1 MNFDKKRSVTKNSFV
16 RNSEA
21 MLNGIFGT
29 TDVTPFWVAD
39 MDFPVANPIKEE
51 LQRLVDRGQFA
62 YEFNSQG
69 VFTAISDWYQRRHDL
84 SLNVDNFV
92 QVTGVLTG
100 IALLIRE
107 LTDEGDSVLIQTPAY
122 HQFSKVISTANR
134 NVLKSPLK
142 IVNNNYQMD
151 FEDMAQKMVAS
162 EVKVMILCNP
172 HNPVGR
178 VWRKE
183 ELEQVVQLAN
193 KHHVTIISDEIH
205 SDIIYSGH
213 KFTSLMTIDANKHV
227 ALIGSPSKTFGMQS
241 ISNGYLYTENT
252 KLLANMKA
260 FAESLYI
267 DHGNAFTTFATI
279 TAFEKGEAWLDAF
292 LVYMQGNIDWI
303 NDFLWSELPQVKMFP
318 VEGTYQVWFDF
329 SATGLAGDELTKV
342 FGKAGFGA
350 SPGSWFDG
358 DAKHFARMSFA
369 SPRSEIKQAFE
380 RLKDVL
386 EQTAVPASG
395 NNKCESNKCE
405 SNKATSAGCC

>member
-21 MLNGIFGT
+21 MLTGIFGT

-39 MDFPVANPIKEE
+39 MNFPIANPIKEE

-62 YEFNSQG
+62 YEFNSKG
-69 VFTAISDWYQRRHDL
+69 VFTAISDWYQRRHGL
-84 SLNVDNFV
+84 SLNVDNFS

-151 FEDMAQKMVAS
+151 FEDMEQKMTAS

-279 TAFEKGEAWLDAF
+279 AAFEKGEAWLDAF

-386 EQTAVPASG
+386 EQTAVPVSG
-395 NNKCESNKCE
+395 NNECE

>member
-51 LQRLVDRGQFA
+51 LQRLVDRGQFS

-69 VFTAISDWYQRRHDL
+69 VFTAISGWYQRRHDL

-151 FEDMAQKMVAS
+151 FEDMAQKMTAS

-386 EQTAVPASG
+386 EQTAVPVSG
-395 NNKCESNKCE
+395 NNKCE

>member
-1 MNFDKKRSVTKNSFV
+1 MNFDKKRSVTKNCFV

-21 MLNGIFGT
+21 MLTGIFGT

-39 MDFPVANPIKEE
+39 MDFPVANPIKDEM
-51 LQRLVDRGQFA
+51 QRLVDRGQFA
-62 YEFNSQG
+62 YEFNSKG
-69 VFTAISDWYQRRHDL
+69 VFTAISDWYQRRHAL
-84 SLNVDNFV
+84 SLNVDNFA

-122 HQFSKVISTANR
+122 HQFSKAISTANR

-151 FEDMAQKMVAS
+151 FEDMEQKMIAS

-241 ISNGYLYTENT
+241 ISNGYLYTEST

-279 TAFEKGEAWLDAF
+279 AAFEKGEAWLDAF

-386 EQTAVPASG
+386 EQTAVPVSG
-395 NNKCESNKCE
+395 NNKCE

>member
-62 YEFNSQG
+62 YEFNSKG

-151 FEDMAQKMVAS
+151 FEDMEQKMAAS

-279 TAFEKGEAWLDAF
+279 AAFEKGEAWLDAF
-292 LVYMQGNIDWI
+292 LGYMQGNIDWI

-386 EQTAVPASG
+386 EQTAVPVSG
-395 NNKCESNKCE
+395 NNKCE

>member
-62 YEFNSQG
+62 YEFNSKG

-134 NVLKSPLK
+134 NVLKNPLK
-142 IVNNNYQMD
+142 IINNNYQMD
-151 FEDMAQKMVAS
+151 FEDMEQKMAAS

-279 TAFEKGEAWLDAF
+279 AAFEKGEAWLDAF

-329 SATGLAGDELTKV
+329 SATGLAGDELTKI

-380 RLKDVL
+380 CLKDVL
-386 EQTAVPASG
+386 EQTAVPVSG
-395 NNKCESNKCE
+395 NNKCE

>member
-151 FEDMAQKMVAS
+151 FEDMEQKMTAS

-279 TAFEKGEAWLDAF
+279 AAFEKGEAWLDAF

-369 SPRSEIKQAFE
+369 NPRSEIKQAFE
-380 RLKDVL
+380 RLKNVL
-386 EQTAVPASG
+386 EQTAVPVSG
-395 NNKCESNKCE
+395 NNKCE

>member
-62 YEFNSQG
+62 YEFNSKG

-151 FEDMAQKMVAS
+151 FEDMEQKMAAS

-279 TAFEKGEAWLDAF
+279 AAFEKGEAWLDAF
-292 LVYMQGNIDWI
+292 LGYMQGNIDWI

-318 VEGTYQVWFDF
+318 IEGTYQVWFDF
-329 SATGLAGDELTKV
+329 SATELAGDELTKV

-386 EQTAVPASG
+386 EQTAVPVSG
-395 NNKCESNKCE
+395 NNKCE

>member
-69 VFTAISDWYQRRHDL
+69 VFTAISDWYQHRHDL

-142 IVNNNYQMD
+142 IVNSNYQMD
-151 FEDMAQKMVAS
+151 FEDMEQKMAAS

-279 TAFEKGEAWLDAF
+279 AAFEKGEAWLDAF

-386 EQTAVPASG
+386 EQTAVPVSG
-395 NNKCESNKCE
+395 NNECE

>member
-84 SLNVDNFV
+84 SLNVDNFS

-151 FEDMAQKMVAS
+151 FEDMEQKMTAS

-279 TAFEKGEAWLDAF
+279 AAFEKGEAWLDAF

-386 EQTAVPASG
+386 EQTAVPVSG
-395 NNKCESNKCE
+395 NNECE

>member
-1 MNFDKKRSVTKNSFV
+1 MNFDEKRSVTKNSFV

-69 VFTAISDWYQRRHDL
+69 VFTAISGWYQRRHDL

-151 FEDMAQKMVAS
+151 FEDMEQKMAAS

-279 TAFEKGEAWLDAF
+279 AAFEKGEAWLDAF

-380 RLKDVL
+380 RLKDAL

-395 NNKCESNKCE
+395 NNKCESNK
-405 SNKATSAGCC
+405 ATSAGCC

>member
-69 VFTAISDWYQRRHDL
+69 VFTAISDWYQHRHDL

-142 IVNNNYQMD
+142 IVNSNYQMD
-151 FEDMAQKMVAS
+151 FEDMEQKMAAS

-260 FAESLYI
+260 FAESFIY
-267 DHGNAFTTFATI
+267 
-279 TAFEKGEAWLDAF
+279 
-292 LVYMQGNIDWI
+292 
-303 NDFLWSELPQVKMFP
+303 
-318 VEGTYQVWFDF
+318 
-329 SATGLAGDELTKV
+329 
-342 FGKAGFGA
+342 
-350 SPGSWFDG
+350 
-358 DAKHFARMSFA
+358 
-369 SPRSEIKQAFE
+369 
-380 RLKDVL
+380 
-386 EQTAVPASG
+386 
-395 NNKCESNKCE
+395 
-405 SNKATSAGCC
+405 

>member
-1 MNFDKKRSVTKNSFV
+1 MNFDKKRSVAKNSFV

-151 FEDMAQKMVAS
+151 FEDMEQKMAAS

-279 TAFEKGEAWLDAF
+279 AAFEKGEAWLDAF

-386 EQTAVPASG
+386 EQTAVPVSG
-395 NNKCESNKCE
+395 INKCE

>member
-39 MDFPVANPIKEE
+39 MNFPIANPIKEE

-62 YEFNSQG
+62 YEFNSKG
-69 VFTAISDWYQRRHDL
+69 VFTAISDWYQRRHAL
-84 SLNVDNFV
+84 SLNVDNFA

-151 FEDMAQKMVAS
+151 FEDMEQKMAAS

-213 KFTSLMTIDANKHV
+213 KFISLMAIDANKHV

-241 ISNGYLYTENT
+241 ISNGYLYTEST

-279 TAFEKGEAWLDAF
+279 AAFEKGEAWLDAF

-318 VEGTYQVWFDF
+318 VEGTYQIWFDF

-386 EQTAVPASG
+386 EQTAVPVSG
-395 NNKCESNKCE
+395 INKCE

>member
-62 YEFNSQG
+62 YEFNSKG

-151 FEDMAQKMVAS
+151 FEDMEQKMAAS

-279 TAFEKGEAWLDAF
+279 AAFEKGEAWLDAF
-292 LVYMQGNIDWI
+292 LGYMQGNIDWI

-318 VEGTYQVWFDF
+318 IEGTYQVWFDF

-386 EQTAVPASG
+386 EQTAVPVSG
-395 NNKCESNKCE
+395 NNKCE

>member
-69 VFTAISDWYQRRHDL
+69 VFTAISDWYQHRHDL

-142 IVNNNYQMD
+142 IVNSNYQMD
-151 FEDMAQKMVAS
+151 FEDMEQKMAAS

-279 TAFEKGEAWLDAF
+279 AAFEKGEAWLDAF

-380 RLKDVL
+380 RLKDAL

-395 NNKCESNKCE
+395 NNKCESNK
-405 SNKATSAGCC
+405 ATSAGCC

>member
-151 FEDMAQKMVAS
+151 FEDMEQKMAAS

-279 TAFEKGEAWLDAF
+279 AAFEKGEAWLDAF

-386 EQTAVPASG
+386 EQTAVPVSG
-395 NNKCESNKCE
+395 NNKCE

>member
-1 MNFDKKRSVTKNSFV
+1 MNFDKKRSVAKNSFV

-84 SLNVDNFV
+84 SLNVDNFA

-151 FEDMAQKMVAS
+151 FEDMEQKMAAS

-178 VWRKE
+178 VWHKE

-279 TAFEKGEAWLDAF
+279 AAFEKGEAWLDAF

-329 SATGLAGDELTKV
+329 SATELAGDELTKV

-386 EQTAVPASG
+386 EQTAVPVSG
-395 NNKCESNKCE
+395 INKCE

>member
-21 MLNGIFGT
+21 MLTGIFGT

-39 MDFPVANPIKEE
+39 MNFPIANPIKEE

-62 YEFNSQG
+62 YEFNSKG
-69 VFTAISDWYQRRHDL
+69 VFTAISDWYQRRHGL
-84 SLNVDNFV
+84 SLNVDNFA

-151 FEDMAQKMVAS
+151 FEDMEQKMTAS

-279 TAFEKGEAWLDAF
+279 AAFEKGEAWLDAF

-386 EQTAVPASG
+386 EQTAVPVSG
-395 NNKCESNKCE
+395 NNKCE

>member
-62 YEFNSQG
+62 YEFNSKG

-151 FEDMAQKMVAS
+151 FEDMEQKMTAS

-279 TAFEKGEAWLDAF
+279 AAFEKGEAWLDAF

-386 EQTAVPASG
+386 EQTAVPVSG
-395 NNKCESNKCE
+395 NNKCE

>member
-1 MNFDKKRSVTKNSFV
+1 MNFDKKRSVAKNSFV

-84 SLNVDNFV
+84 SLNVDNFA

-151 FEDMAQKMVAS
+151 FEDMEQKMAAS

-178 VWRKE
+178 VWHKE

-279 TAFEKGEAWLDAF
+279 AAFEKGEAWLDAF

-386 EQTAVPASG
+386 EQTAVPVSG
-395 NNKCESNKCE
+395 INKCE

>member
-151 FEDMAQKMVAS
+151 FEDMEQKMAAS

-252 KLLANMKA
+252 KLLASMKA

-279 TAFEKGEAWLDAF
+279 AAFEKGEAWLDAF

-329 SATGLAGDELTKV
+329 SATGLAGGELTKV

-380 RLKDVL
+380 RLKDAL

>member
-1 MNFDKKRSVTKNSFV
+1 MNFDKKRNVTKNSFV

-151 FEDMAQKMVAS
+151 FEDMEQKMAAS

-279 TAFEKGEAWLDAF
+279 AAFEKGEAWLDAF

-380 RLKDVL
+380 RLKDAL

-395 NNKCESNKCE
+395 NNKCESNK
-405 SNKATSAGCC
+405 ATSAGCC

>member
-1 MNFDKKRSVTKNSFV
+1 MNFDKKRGVTQNSFI

-21 MLNGIFGT
+21 MLKGIFGT
-29 TDVTPFWVAD
+29 TDITPFWVAD

-69 VFTAISDWYQRRHDL
+69 VFGAISDWYQRRHDL
-84 SLNVDNFV
+84 TLNTDNFV

-107 LTDEGDSVLIQTPAY
+107 LTDKDDSVLMQTPAY

-134 NVLKSPLK
+134 NIVRSPLR
-142 IVNNNYQMD
+142 IINGGYEMD
-151 FEDMAQKMVAS
+151 FEDLEQKMTDPK
-162 EVKVMILCNP
+162 VKVFILCNP

-183 ELEQVVQLAN
+183 ELEQILNLAD
-193 KHHVTIISDEIH
+193 KHNVTIISDEIH
-205 SDIIYSGH
+205 ADIIYTGY
-213 KFTSLMTIDANKHV
+213 KFTSLMTIGANKHV

-260 FAESLYI
+260 FAESLYV

-279 TAFEKGEAWLDAF
+279 AAFEKGEKWLDAF
-292 LVYMQGNIDWI
+292 LEYMQGNIDWI
-303 NDFLWSELPQVKMFP
+303 NDFLWSELPNVKMFP

-329 SATGLAGDELTKV
+329 SATGLAGYDLTEM

-358 DAKHFARMSFA
+358 DAKQFARMSFA
-369 SPRSEIKQAFE
+369 SPRSEIKAAFE
-380 RLKDVL
+380 RLKRVL
-386 EQTAVPASG
+386 EQTAVPIPDIKKCA
-395 NNKCESNKCE
+395 NNKVVSG
-405 SNKATSAGCC
+405 GCC